1 MGVKVPRAP
10 RAEDAPEALSR
21 IREIVVKTHSDGR
34 SSPGRGSLSLGPIAC
49 LLAGCGV
56 LSMAAAAM
64 LRLAPQSLFSQLII
78 ALCAT
83 LPFGG

>member
-21 IREIVVKTHSDGR
+21 IHEIVVKTHSDDR
-34 SSPGRGSLSLGPIAC
+34 SSSGSSLPLGPLAC

-56 LSMAAAAM
+56 LFMAAALM
-64 LRLAPQSLFSQLII
+64 LRLAPQSLFSQLVV
-78 ALCAT
+78 ALCAK